1 MIISFIIQ
9 TPRKTCALVAFLL
22 ELFVLLVPVGSCFVQ
37 HLPLQSYLL
46 VSYNNNI
53 ISAGSILHTDVVP
66 KQLTDN
72 TALHSTAQH
81 STGDG
86 TQPSKDTE
94 SNPAL
99 PKADLI
105 NTEHDPVFGA
115 SYDVRTNN
123 QCVLPYKWKRVYFL
137 GTRINL
143 ASAQLLYV
151 FPLAPPE

>member
-66 KQLTDN
+66 KQLTDD

-81 STGDG
+81 
-86 TQPSKDTE
+86 
-94 SNPAL
+94 
-99 PKADLI
+99 
-105 NTEHDPVFGA
+105 
-115 SYDVRTNN
+115 R
-123 QCVLPYKWKRVYFL
+123 
-137 GTRINL
+137 
-143 ASAQLLYV
+143 
-151 FPLAPPE
+151 